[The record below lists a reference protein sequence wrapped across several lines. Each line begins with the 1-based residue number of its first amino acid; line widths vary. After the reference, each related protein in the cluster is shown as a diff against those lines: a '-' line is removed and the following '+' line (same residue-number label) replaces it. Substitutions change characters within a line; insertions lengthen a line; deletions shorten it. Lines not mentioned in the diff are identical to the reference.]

1 MSTQI
6 AVRLRDEGVRFMDSQ
21 VEAGHAKS
29 RAKYLD
35 SLLIRA
41 QREAEYRREKE
52 ILDSIEGPLYP
63 DLEPMYEWIERQGPN
78 FYENSDVLDDPK
90 RAANA

>member
-21 VEAGHAKS
+21 VKAGHAKS

-41 QREAEYRREKE
+41 EREEEYRKEQE
-52 ILDSIEGPLYP
+52 ILSKIEGPLYP
-63 DLEPMYEWIERQGPN
+63 DLEPMYDWIKKQGSD
-78 FYENSDVLDDPK
+78 FYSSPDLD
-90 RAANA
+90 